1 MAKSLRVK
9 VYFGD
14 EIRSVTIPEDTSLLE
29 FLQLLK
35 NVCPQKFENENPVFM
50 YQDDEGDWVTF
61 TTDTEWQEALKYRKD
76 KATLRLK
83 VKQKIEEKKK
93 IKRRCKLQRACD
105 GRWAFPTK
113 PGDYV
118 LDITPAFEKGMKG
131 GIHKIL
137 KTVEKDL
144 EPFEVIHH
152 NIICDGCGER
162 NIRGLRFKCNQCD
175 DFDFCEKCYAK
186 RLSHFSGKHT
196 FTKYEKSVHPFFKI
210 PGLNVVAHVIDERK
224 KPRKEKKE
232 QPKEQ
237 PKEQKVEKVEKKEEI
252 KKQEEKK
259 VEVEKVQPKVEE
271 IKPEPLKPVIVKTEV
286 KPVEEPQPKPSAPP
300 ADIKVEPAVEVK
312 TEPVQTEIKLEPAEN
327 DIPPQYRVHFQILES
342 MGFTNKELNLFL
354 LKKHNGNLQ
363 RVVDEC
369 INYSN
374 K

>member
-1 MAKSLRVK
+1 MSKSLRVK
-9 VYFGD
+9 VYFTD
-14 EIRSVTIPEDTSLLE
+14 EIRSVTIPEETSLIE
-29 FLQLLK
+29 FLQILK
-35 NVCPQKFENENPVFM
+35 NVCPQKFETENPVFM

-61 TTDTEWQEALKYRKD
+61 TTEVEWQEALKYRKEET
-76 KATLRLK
+76 TLRLK
-83 VKQKIEEKKK
+83 VKPKVEEKKKK
-93 IKRRCKLQRACD
+93 IKRRCKLQRASD
-105 GRWAFPTK
+105 GMWPFPTK

-118 LDITPAFEKGMKG
+118 LDITPEFEKGMKG
-131 GIHKIL
+131 GIAKVL
-137 KTVEKDL
+137 KRVEKDL
-144 EPFEVIHH
+144 ESPEVIHH

-175 DFDFCEKCYAK
+175 DFDFCEKCYAN

-196 FTKYEKSVHPFFKI
+196 FTKYEKSVYPFKFKI

-224 KPRKEKKE
+224 KPCKEKKE

-237 PKEQKVEKVEKKEEI
+237 EVEKVGKKEEI

-286 KPVEEPQPKPSAPP
+286 KPVIEEQPKPSAPP
-300 ADIKVEPAVEVK
+300 ADIKVEPAVA
-312 TEPVQTEIKLEPAEN
+312 PVQQTEIKLEPAEN